1 MGWWDE
7 RGMAKGRE
15 TRLGP
20 VEIVPIRDK
29 EDPSILE

>member
-1 MGWWDE
+1 
-7 RGMAKGRE
+7 MAKGRE

-29 EDPSILE
+29 EDPSSWNDDGE